1 MLGLGCLVVLAVH
14 ITGLSEE
21 VHAQQLEMEAS
32 KYSRLSKV
40 ALLCCLWPSL
50 CTSLITSIVVVMWH
64 LLFFSRC
71 ALQGLGALSKEIESV
86 SEMVASRRAKV
97 NVHVHPGLKP
107 YNFGKPGPAGPPGE
121 MGSKGSPGEPGEPG
135 DPGRTGSRG
144 PPGRPGTRPLA
155 ARTSCT
161 VRTSGLLRSPID
173 PILVGCRPAGLAWS
187 RREGPPG
194 SRGRPRRAWL
204 ARPTGNRRQ
213 SRTGGTQPP
222 FPFTSLSL
230 RRTERRRCAGRAGRA
245 GRSGPQRARRTKRGG
260 GQARPAR
267 SAWGSRPAGTA
278 RTEGLAGR
286 TRCEL
291 GNSPPFACFACVA
304 GTGWAC
310 WMESR
315 TDAC

>member
-1 MLGLGCLVVLAVH
+1 
-14 ITGLSEE
+14 
-21 VHAQQLEMEAS
+21 
-32 KYSRLSKV
+32 
-40 ALLCCLWPSL
+40 
-50 CTSLITSIVVVMWH
+50 
-64 LLFFSRC
+64 
-71 ALQGLGALSKEIESV
+71 LQGLGALSKEIESV

-97 NVHVHPGLKP
+97 NVHVHPGQP

-155 ARTSCT
+155 ARTICT

-213 SRTGGTQPP
+213 SRTGGTQP
-222 FPFTSLSL
+222 LSPSRRSRCGVPSADAVQGEPGEPGDPGRRGPVGLGGAEGRPGRPGRPGEVGPQGPRGPRGLPGEHGANSGTRL
-230 RRTERRRCAGRAGRA
+230 RLRALPASREPGGRWRAGRTPA
-245 GRSGPQRARRTKRGG
+245 NRS
-260 GQARPAR
+260 
-267 SAWGSRPAGTA
+267 
-278 RTEGLAGR
+278 
-286 TRCEL
+286 
-291 GNSPPFACFACVA
+291 
-304 GTGWAC
+304 
-310 WMESR
+310 
-315 TDAC
+315 